1 MNSREWTDWKTK
13 SLMEGI
19 KQISDKPS
27 VFVKLSIGAGG
38 GLKTVTRPRVS
49 AFSFFVNVI
58 FICYCGYHIS
68 ELGKLCGAQH
78 TPWNMSRL
86 EALHARSQPLPLRIG
101 TQFKNRDTF
110 FP

>member
-1 MNSREWTDWKTK
+1 MPE
-13 SLMEGI
+13 
-19 KQISDKPS
+19 KPS
-27 VFVKLSIGAGG
+27 VFVKLSIGCC
-38 GLKTVTRPRVS
+38 PRVS

-58 FICYCGYHIS
+58 FICYCGYQIS
-68 ELGKLCGAQH
+68 ELGKLCGAEH

-110 FP
+110 FLKVGWV